1 MRGCVL
7 LPGHVVYIL
16 CALVAQMCDAGWL
29 AMLACAPLTCLHC
42 FLSPNPTHASGSLPF
57 LQQVSDRLAARHVVL
72 VVCPRCT
79 DVCFCR
85 PCGVYYVPLLPRC
98 VMLVGYGGMCPS
110 DSPALCC
117 FVLPHMHL
125 DPPFLQL
132 VSDRLVAR
140 HVVLVVCPRCAD
152 VCCCPAMWCIYY
164 VPLLPRCVMLAG
176 YAGMLCLHV
185 PL

>member
-1 MRGCVL
+1 
-7 LPGHVVYIL
+7 
-16 CALVAQMCDAGWL
+16 
-29 AMLACAPLTCLHC
+29 MLACYACMCPSDVPALFCFVLPHTCVWICIL
-42 FLSPNPTHASGSLPF
+42 F
-57 LQQVSDRLAARHVVL
+57 LQLVSDRLAAGHVVL

-132 VSDRLVAR
+132 VSDRLVAQPAQPATPAAAGHR
-140 HVVLVVCPRCAD
+140 QTAPGHPWLVVVIFDRPIGPPCT
-152 VCCCPAMWCIYY
+152 Y
-164 VPLLPRCVMLAG
+164 
-176 YAGMLCLHV
+176 
-185 PL
+185 